1 MSNSNTV
8 KRQVGGNIV
17 GTLAPIVNPGT
28 NQTLFTF
35 NVGPLGSVTL
45 PGSGPIPTNTGYLVG
60 GVIPL
65 AAGTPSDLTPTGLGT
80 DYQGNAVANAPKF
93 QEIYAGSGQVL
104 HIAATGTFAGL
115 TANSTTISLAL
126 FEVPAAIL
134 PIASTITTG
143 FGLIAAGGNE
153 VTVTSAEEVTATSG
167 VFTFD
172 VFIQLDAAG
181 NLNGYYQAQIG
192 GTVIANTAISGTV
205 TGLVGEAD
213 LNFVLAA
220 TLGTS
225 APSTAMLTVDEFRID
240 LE

>member
-1 MSNSNTV
+1 MSNANTI
-8 KRQVGGNIV
+8 KRQVGGSTV
-17 GTLAPIVNPGT
+17 GTLAPITNPST
-28 NQTLFTF
+28 TQTAFTF

-65 AAGTPSDLTPTGLGT
+65 AVGVGLVPRFRYDGW
-80 DYQGNAVANAPKF
+80 YGPGENSL
-93 QEIYAGSGQVL
+93 YAGSGQVL

-115 TANSTTISLAL
+115 TANSTTLTLSLW
-126 FEVPAAIL
+126 EVPAA
-134 PIASTITTG
+134 TITLG
-143 FGLIAAGGNE
+143 GLTATSFFEYNE
-153 VTVTSAEEVTATSG
+153 VTATSAEEVTTTSG
-167 VFTFD
+167 EFTLD

-192 GTVIANTAISGTV
+192 TNVIANTAISGTV
-205 TGLVGEAD
+205 TDLVGFDAD

-225 APSTAMLTVDEFRID
+225 APSTAVLTVDEFRTD